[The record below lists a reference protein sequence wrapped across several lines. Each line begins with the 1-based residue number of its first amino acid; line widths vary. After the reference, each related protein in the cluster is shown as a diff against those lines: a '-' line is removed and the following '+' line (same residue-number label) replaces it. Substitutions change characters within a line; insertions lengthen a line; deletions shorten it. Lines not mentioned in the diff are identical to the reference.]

1 MNRSTAVP
9 ALAGPSRGS
18 EAEDA
23 PRRSDQ
29 VKRVLVSACL
39 LGERVRY
46 DGGEKGSKHPVLLRW
61 LAEGRVVRV
70 CPEVE
75 GGLPVPRPPA
85 ERQPDGRMLMK
96 TGLDVSDAFARGAAE
111 ALQLVREHRIKVA
124 VLKEGSPSC
133 GSGFIYDG
141 SFSKKQLQGEAG
153 ETTRVLRE
161 AGVTVFS
168 ELQWD
173 QAEAA
178 LTSAGD

>member
-1 MNRSTAVP
+1 MNPSGAMP
-9 ALAGPSRGS
+9 A
-18 EAEDA
+18 
-23 PRRSDQ
+23 DQ
-29 VKRVLVSACL
+29 IKRVLVSACL

-46 DGGEKGSKHPVLLRW
+46 DGAEKGSKHPVLLRW
-61 LAEGRVVRV
+61 VAEGRVVKV

-85 ERQPDGRMLMK
+85 ERQADGRVLMK
-96 TGLDVSDAFARGAAE
+96 TGLDVTDAFTRGAAQ
-111 ALQLVREHRIKVA
+111 ALRLVREHRIEIA

-141 SFSKKQLQGEAG
+141 SFSKQRLEGEVG
-153 ETTRVLRE
+153 QTTRVLR
-161 AGVTVFS
+161 AQGVKVFS

-173 QAEAA
+173 EAEAA